1 MSQQIPYIKTSG
13 MRIGNNDVEVPTGLS
28 ELFNLA
34 GVWKPHKPKKLSALD
49 YESSISV
56 VDGHLTTTLSP
67 INKNR
72 RESLHESKSIS

>member
-28 ELFNLA
+28 ELLNLA
-34 GVWKPHKPKKLSALD
+34 GVWKPRKPKKLSALD

-56 VDGHLTTTLSP
+56 IDGQLTTTLSP
-67 INKNR
+67 INK
-72 RESLHESKSIS
+72 KQKGVPA

>member
-13 MRIGNNDVEVPTGLS
+13 MRIGNNDVGVPTGLS

-34 GVWKPHKPKKLSALD
+34 GVWKPHKPKKLSVLD

-56 VDGHLTTTLSP
+56 IDGQLTTHLS
-67 INKNR
+67 IKNR
-72 RESLHESKSIS
+72 RESLHESNKFS